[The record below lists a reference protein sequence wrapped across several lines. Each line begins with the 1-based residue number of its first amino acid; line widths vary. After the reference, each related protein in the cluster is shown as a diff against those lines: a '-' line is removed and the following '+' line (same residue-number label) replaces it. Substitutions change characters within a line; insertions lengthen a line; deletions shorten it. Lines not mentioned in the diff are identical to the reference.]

1 MPGRPS
7 SRPQRVLGIAF
18 AGTALLAAAAAS
30 AQDVMQVGADTH
42 SVVLENARVRVLA
55 ARVEPGGKVPMHSHP
70 ANVVYFLGDA
80 KVRVITPDGKSVIRD
95 IKGGTASWY
104 EPVTHA
110 VENVGTTE
118 FREVQIELKD
128 AAPGQ

>member
-1 MPGRPS
+1 
-7 SRPQRVLGIAF
+7 LGIAF

-42 SVVLENARVRVLA
+42 SVLLENARVRVLA

-70 ANVVYFLGDA
+70 ANVVYFLADA
-80 KVRVITPDGKSVIRD
+80 KVRVTTPDGKSVIRD
-95 IKGGTASWY
+95 IKGGTANWY
-104 EPVTHA
+104 EAVTHA

-118 FREVQIELKD
+118 FREVQIELKG